1 MTQPPVPIGP
11 PSRDAAPSPSGP
23 DSSDEALA
31 AALQAS
37 RVMHDAPEA
46 LVQRALDLW
55 AAAPQ
60 AVPRAASPAPQPGL
74 QAGLRRLMATL
85 AFDSLGLQ
93 PQAAGMRSAA
103 PSALRQ
109 LLYTAEG
116 RDIDLRI
123 APAEDGLHWVIS
135 GQVLGP
141 EQHGSAALRPT
152 DTQATGQELAWNELA
167 EFHFAPV
174 PAGPCT
180 LVLSSAGWTL
190 ELPLPLPPGAP
201 PPA

>member
-1 MTQPPVPIGP
+1 MNQPPAPSAP
-11 PSRDAAPSPSGP
+11 PSVDASHHTPGP
-23 DSSDEALA
+23 HSSDEELA

-46 LVQRALDLW
+46 LVQRALNLW
-55 AAAPQ
+55 TTLPQ
-60 AVPRAASPAPQPGL
+60 HLPRAATAPP
-74 QAGLRRLMATL
+74 AGLRRLLATL
-85 AFDSLGLQ
+85 AFDSLGLA
-93 PQAAGMRSAA
+93 PQAAGLRSGAA
-103 PSALRQ
+103 ATVRQ

-123 APAEDGLHWVIS
+123 APAEDGQHWVVS

-141 EQHGSAALRPT
+141 ELGGRAALRPA
-152 DTQATGQELAWNELA
+152 DDEAAGQALAWNELA

-180 LVLSSAGWTL
+180 LVLSSDGWTL
-190 ELPLPLPPGAP
+190 ELPLPLPPGTP
-201 PPA
+201 PQA